1 MSFQQL
7 PWLLISLF
15 VAGEYDRGGEPGLGP
30 SVFRG
35 VVIALGILV
44 VLVFSGLGILEV
56 IRQPGAHQ
64 SAALQGAVNYLSGVA
79 P

>member
-1 MSFQQL
+1 MSFQHL
-7 PWLLISLF
+7 SWFVTSLF

-35 VVIALGILV
+35 MVIALGILV

-64 SAALQGAVNYLSGVA
+64 GAALQGEVNYLSNVA

>member
-7 PWLLISLF
+7 PWLVFSLF
-15 VAGEYDRGGEPGLGP
+15 VAGEYDRGGDPGLGP

-56 IRQPGAHQ
+56 IRPPGAHPGP
-64 SAALQGAVNYLSGVA
+64 APQGEINYLSTVA